1 MKLTV
6 SGGGIVSKSSERIDT
21 VAQRLLDDPSL
32 YFGIDGS
39 HIPVIIKRGGGN
51 PSVQRIL
58 SKLFRK
64 TINDTAKEIP
74 IRLTRKQVD
83 EIQSLLA
90 DHAEASGD
98 HFDVKNRVTEI
109 PKGCIIDIGDDT
121 QNRIVLEGGKVR
133 TSSAGCDPLFGRS
146 PSTLP
151 FVKTGPFKGDL
162 ELIFQYLNMAK
173 TPAWTLIAW
182 MLYTLSTE
190 RNSSTSYPILVIIA
204 GQGSSKSTLC
214 KLIIRNLVDPSS
226 LGVQGFPTNRQ
237 DMVIA
242 SNHAFILIYD
252 NLRYLSKQW
261 SDILCIA
268 STGGTDPTRRLYTD
282 DELVTHFFKVPLVL
296 NGIHDFIVEPDLAQR
311 CVFIDLDS
319 ISEDTRIDEKLFT
332 ENFNQHLPKIFKGLL
347 ELLAKVFEIID
358 TVEVTHPQRMI
369 RFVKYL
375 AAIEQVAGLEKSSLQ
390 KAYSDSLQDRQRDAV
405 LSDPLGSIIYE
416 MVTDGAR
423 SSWSGTPTEL
433 LNEILGFFTEY
444 DSRKRKLPDNPSML
458 SRRLQALAP
467 GLLSQQVEVELTRAK
482 ERKITITNLDAY

>member
-1 MKLTV
+1 M
-6 SGGGIVSKSSERIDT
+6 SKSSEIVDT
-21 VAQRLLDDPSL
+21 VNQRLLDNPNL
-32 YFGIDGS
+32 YFGLNGS
-39 HIPVIIKRGGGN
+39 LIPIIVKRGSGN
-51 PSVQRIL
+51 PSVQRIF
-58 SKLFRK
+58 SKLTKK
-64 TINDTAKEIP
+64 TINDTAKEIS

-98 HFDVKNRVTEI
+98 HFNVKNRVAEI
-109 PKGCIIDIGDDT
+109 LKGCILDIGDDT
-121 QNRIVLEGGKVR
+121 QNRIVLERGKVR
-133 TSSAGCDPLFGRS
+133 ISTADCEVLFDRS
-146 PSTLP
+146 TSTLP
-151 FVKTGPFKGDL
+151 YVKTGPFKGDL

-173 TPAWTLIAW
+173 VPAWTLIAW

-226 LGVQGFPTNRQ
+226 LGIQGFPTNRQ

-242 SNHAFILIYD
+242 SNHAFMLIYD
-252 NLRYLSKQW
+252 NLRYLSKKW

-319 ISEDTRIDEKLFT
+319 ISEDKRIDEKLFT
-332 ENFNQHLPKIFKGLL
+332 ENFHKDLPSIFKGLL
-347 ELLAKVFEIID
+347 ELLAKVLEIVD

-375 AAIEQVAGLEKSSLQ
+375 AAIEQVAGLEKGSLQ

-416 MVTDGAR
+416 MVTAGTRTD
-423 SSWSGTPTEL
+423 WSGTPTEL
-433 LNEILGFFTEY
+433 LTEILSFFPEY

-458 SRRLQALAP
+458 SRRLQALKP
-467 GLLSQQVEVELTRAK
+467 GLLSQQVEIELTRGK
-482 ERKITITNLDAY
+482 TRKITITNLEAY